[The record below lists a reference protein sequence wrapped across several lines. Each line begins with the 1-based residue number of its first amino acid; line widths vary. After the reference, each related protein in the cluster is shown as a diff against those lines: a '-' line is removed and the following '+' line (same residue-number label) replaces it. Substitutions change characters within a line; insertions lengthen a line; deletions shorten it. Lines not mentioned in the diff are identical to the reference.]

1 MKQARVAPTML
12 EVRRVAG
19 HIGAELVGVDIGE
32 DLDELTLYEI
42 RQAILEHKVVFL
54 RNQSLTHQKH
64 IDFARRLGPLTRR
77 SEPHRGLHPEGF
89 PEIYS
94 MDPTLEDQ
102 RFGVGFQSRY
112 RERWN
117 HYYVGW
123 HTDLSPAVNPPAISI
138 LRAERCP
145 SYGGDTQWT
154 NLVAAYN
161 GLSEPLRHFVDGL
174 HAEHAFFAGCQIRQH
189 DKMDQ
194 AILRLHNDYPLVSVH
209 PVVRVHPETGEK
221 ALFVNPSLTAR
232 IVGLSPVESR
242 HLLALLFEQ
251 ITRPE
256 YTCRFRW
263 EVDSVAMWD
272 NRATAHLAATDF
284 GETVERRTMHRVT
297 VLGDRPVGPDGFE
310 STIVAGEAFLPLE
323 PGAAGR

>member
-1 MKQARVAPTML
+1 MTQAKVTPTKL

-19 HIGAELVGVDIGE
+19 YIGAELVGVDIGGE
-32 DLDELTLYEI
+32 LDEQRVYEI

-64 IDFARRLGPLTRR
+64 IDFARRFGPLTRR
-77 SEPHRGLHPEGF
+77 PEPHRGLYPEGF

-94 MDPTLEDQ
+94 MDPTLEDK
-102 RFGVGFQSRY
+102 RFGAGYQSRY
-112 RERWN
+112 RERWT
-117 HYYVGW
+117 HHYVGW
-123 HTDLSPAVNPPAISI
+123 HTDLSASVNPPAISI

-154 NLVAAYN
+154 NLVAAYH
-161 GLSEPLRHFVDGL
+161 GLSEPLRNLIDGL
-174 HAEHAFFAGCQIRQH
+174 HAEHAFFAGSQIRPH
-189 DKMDQ
+189 DKVDQ
-194 AILRLHNDYPLVSVH
+194 AVLKLHNDHPLVSVH

-232 IVGLSPVESR
+232 IVELSTVESR

-263 EVDSVAMWD
+263 EVNSVAIWD

-284 GETVERRTMHRVT
+284 GQTGERRTMHRVT

-310 STIVAGEAFLPLE
+310 STIVAGEPFYPLE
-323 PGAAGR
+323 PGAA